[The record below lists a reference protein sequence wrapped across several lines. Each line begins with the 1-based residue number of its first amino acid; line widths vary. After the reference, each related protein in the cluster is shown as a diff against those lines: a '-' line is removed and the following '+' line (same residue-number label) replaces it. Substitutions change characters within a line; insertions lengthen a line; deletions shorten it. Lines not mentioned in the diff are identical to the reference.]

1 MRFLKPVP
9 YLIVLVFAGIN
20 LLSGSGCANIVPPAG
35 GPRDSLA
42 PVPLSASPKDLALN
56 VTTQKIII
64 NFNEFIELKNINEKL
79 LISPF
84 PVKQPITESKLRS
97 VIIRLKD
104 SLLPNT
110 TYTLDFG
117 DAIVDLNEG
126 NVLKNFKYTF
136 STGNSID
143 TNELKGEIYI
153 AETGNTDSTFFAL
166 LYRKQEDSTV
176 AKEKPMYVTRV
187 DSKGNFHF
195 TNIPQGTFYVYALQD
210 ADGDKRYSQPTEAF
224 AFADEPVVINNNQ
237 RPIILYAFA
246 AEKPKVKVN
255 TPATAGAR
263 GEKQGAVKRLTYTNN
278 LEGGAQDL
286 LDSLKFTFQKPL
298 KYFDTAKIRL
308 FKDSTTPVT
317 NLRFRYDSVN
327 LKLILFTAWQ
337 QGASYRLILEK
348 EFAADTTG
356 LQLLKTDTL
365 NFRTKADKEY
375 GSIRIK
381 FKNLAPEKNPVM
393 LLYSNDQLAG
403 SYPLSSAEW
412 LQKMYKPGDY
422 QVRLLYDDNRNGRWD
437 AGDYF
442 SKPKRQPERV
452 KNLNI
457 KITIKPNWDNEANV
471 DLGTQQ

>member
-1 MRFLKPVP
+1 
-9 YLIVLVFAGIN
+9 
-20 LLSGSGCANIVPPAG
+20 
-35 GPRDSLA
+35 
-42 PVPLSASPKDLALN
+42 
-56 VTTQKIII
+56 
-64 NFNEFIELKNINEKL
+64 
-79 LISPF
+79 
-84 PVKQPITESKLRS
+84 
-97 VIIRLKD
+97 
-104 SLLPNT
+104 
-110 TYTLDFG
+110 
-117 DAIVDLNEG
+117 
-126 NVLKNFKYTF
+126 
-136 STGNSID
+136 
-143 TNELKGEIYI
+143 
-153 AETGNTDSTFFAL
+153 
-166 LYRKQEDSTV
+166 
-176 AKEKPMYVTRV
+176 
-187 DSKGNFHF
+187 
-195 TNIPQGTFYVYALQD
+195 
-210 ADGDKRYSQPTEAF
+210 
-224 AFADEPVVINNNQ
+224 
-237 RPIILYAFA
+237 
-246 AEKPKVKVN
+246 
-255 TPATAGAR
+255 
-263 GEKQGAVKRLTYTNN
+263 
-278 LEGGAQDL
+278 
-286 LDSLKFTFQKPL
+286 
-298 KYFDTAKIRL
+298 
-308 FKDSTTPVT
+308 VT
-317 NLRFRYDSVN
+317 NLRYRYDSVN

>member
-1 MRFLKPVP
+1 MRFSKPVP
-9 YLIVLVFAGIN
+9 YLIILVVAGIN

-42 PVPLSASPKDLALN
+42 PVPLSASPKDSALN
-56 VTTQKIII
+56 VTTQKITI

-79 LISPF
+79 LISPY
-84 PVKQPITESKLRS
+84 PVKQPVAEFKLRS

-143 TNELKGEIYI
+143 TNELKGRIII

-187 DSKGNFHF
+187 DSKGNFLF
-195 TNIPQGTFYVYALQD
+195 TNIPNGTFYVYALQD

-224 AFADEPVVINNNQ
+224 AFADESVVINENKK
-237 RPIILYAFA
+237 PIILYAFA

-255 TPATAGAR
+255 TPSAGAR
-263 GEKQGAVKRLTYTNN
+263 GEKPGTVKRLTYTNN

-298 KYFDTAKIRL
+298 KYFDTAKIKL
-308 FKDSTTPVT
+308 YKDSTTPVT
-317 NLRFRYDSVN
+317 NLRFRYDSIN
-327 LKLILFTAWQ
+327 QKLILFTAWQ
-337 QGASYRLILEK
+337 QGASYRLILQK

-375 GSIRIK
+375 GSIRIR
-381 FKNLAPEKNPVM
+381 FKNLDLSKNPVM
-393 LLYSNDQLAG
+393 LLYTNDQLAG
-403 SYPLSSAEW
+403 SYPLTAAEW
-412 LQKMYKPGDY
+412 LQKVYKPGEY
-422 QVRLLYDDNRNGRWD
+422 QVRLLNDENKNGRWD
-437 AGDYF
+437 AGDFF
-442 SKPKRQPERV
+442 SKPKRQPEKV
-452 KNLNI
+452 TNLNI
-457 KITIKPNWDNEANV
+457 KITIKPNWDNEATV